1 MLIEK
6 ENLKEKIRKVQ
17 KKDKGVVK
25 MVEKLKW
32 SGMKI
37 LKSKEWS
44 IEKELVLKK
53 DQIYVSEEELRTE
66 IIQLHHNTPVEGHG
80 GRWKI
85 AELVRRNYWWPE
97 MTKKV
102 ERYIDGYNVC

>member
-32 SGMKI
+32 SEMKI
-37 LKSKEWS
+37 LKSKKWS

-53 DQIYVSEEELRTE
+53 DQIYVSKEELRTE
-66 IIQLHHNTPVEGHG
+66 IIQPHYDIPVGGYE